1 MSQRSLP
8 DFPPKICIVGLPVNR
23 LPHDTTE
30 LLQSTTEHL
39 PGLSM
44 DSRPAVARRYFNCVE
59 EHCPWLRHGQCSS
72 TQEERWGCA
81 MDNALPHKKKDG
93 AAPQSFARE
102 QRGKKVSLLWV
113 GLIAC

>member
-1 MSQRSLP
+1 MWHRSLP
-8 DFPPKICIVGLPVNR
+8 NFPPKMYIVGLPVSR

-30 LLQSTTEHL
+30 LLQSTIGHL
-39 PGLSM
+39 PGLSV

-81 MDNALPHKKKDG
+81 PKFCEG
-93 AAPQSFARE
+93 AEGEKGVAI
-102 QRGKKVSLLWV
+102 V
-113 GLIAC
+113 GTLVLVLG